1 MKNENG
7 PQNHHFFVVLK
18 TYLTMPRRTVCVL
31 ISLIGLCSVVPL
43 VLLIFIDTEPQTE
56 STIAEIR
63 GLPRRKALDFEHG
76 YTKDD
81 LFDLNMQIKELE
93 NIKASVRNELRELD
107 GKRWEILKEST
118 FQNELLTRLR
128 KDVSTAKKELESVKN
143 SVAKAKQE
151 PTGAST
157 KAPSTPP
164 PIIILPQQPHKIADS
179 PPLVKSS
186 SPAAGRQSM
195 HCTFETCFDFSVCPL
210 IRKFTVHV
218 YNTRQNINLIGTVP
232 NQDDVTEWLAELEAK
247 DLLATSP
254 VSACLFIVIIG
265 DVEDY
270 KTVEAR
276 LKELE
281 YWRGNGLN
289 HLIIELPSIIQSQ
302 LHTVDTG
309 HAMVASA
316 QHEHLKRD
324 FDVFSA
330 PATTNAKG
338 KFREHLP
345 LLLSAQKPKLM
356 YFHGECQTGKNTDVL
371 RITVDGLLQLKE
383 HIIDVDIKVSCNA
396 IDKSYQSR
404 DDECSMCDNQLE
416 RFARLSQSK
425 FALIPEIPGA
435 LMLVRII
442 EALRSTSV
450 PVIIGTTYPL
460 PFDGNIDWNLAVLRI
475 PAGHFSQIHLILRSI
490 EAFDVQQFCLQGRF
504 LYESYFRSPVQI
516 LNTVVATVRSRTMH
530 PAPAILTTS
539 FHATKQKAQIS
550 ASSYIAMPSQQW
562 RHNFTNNMYQ
572 LWNKPPGPFKSYPT
586 TPFDPVPLSGSQY
599 VSKTDAE
606 LKQLPPHIVLAG
618 GITGPYF
625 EDYLLGNIP
634 NEQFTVVMLTYQRN
648 TVMVE
653 AVERLS
659 GLPHLHK
666 VIVVWNNPE
675 DIPPDMTLPNIDVPI
690 EVCKVVIFVVI
701 YVSYVVCKGKEKQ
714 PQQSVHSL

>member
-1 MKNENG
+1 
-7 PQNHHFFVVLK
+7 
-18 TYLTMPRRTVCVL
+18 
-31 ISLIGLCSVVPL
+31 
-43 VLLIFIDTEPQTE
+43 
-56 STIAEIR
+56 
-63 GLPRRKALDFEHG
+63 
-76 YTKDD
+76 
-81 LFDLNMQIKELE
+81 MQIKELE

-107 GKRWEILKEST
+107 GKRWEIMKESSL
-118 FQNELLTRLR
+118 QSELLNRLH
-128 KDVSTAKKELESVKN
+128 KDISTAKKELESVKN
-143 SVAKAKQE
+143 NIAKAKQE
-151 PTGAST
+151 SGCVSK

-164 PIIILPQQPHKIADS
+164 PIIILPQQSHKVADS

-195 HCTFETCFDFSVCPL
+195 HCIFETCFDFSVCPL

-218 YNTRQNINLIGTVP
+218 YNTRQNINLIGTVHNP
-232 NQDDVTEWLAELEAK
+232 DDVTEWLAELEAK
-247 DLLATSP
+247 DLLAASP
-254 VSACLFIVIIG
+254 LSACLFIVIIG
-265 DVEDY
+265 NVEDY

-289 HLIIELPSIIQSQ
+289 HLIIEYPSVIQSQ

-316 QHEHLKRD
+316 QHKHLKKE
-324 FDVFSA
+324 FDIFSA
-330 PATTNAKG
+330 PATTNAIG

-345 LLLSAQKPKLM
+345 LLLSTPKPKFI
-356 YFHGECQTGKNTDVL
+356 YFHGECQIGKNADLL
-371 RITVDGLLQLKE
+371 RTTVDGLLQLKE

-396 IDKSYQSR
+396 IDKSYHSG
-404 DDECSMCDNQLE
+404 DDECGMCDNQVE

-425 FALIPEIPGA
+425 FALIPEMPGA

-442 EALRSTSV
+442 EALRSASV
-450 PVIIGTTYPL
+450 PVIIGTAYPL
-460 PFDGNIDWNLAVLRI
+460 PFDSNIDWDLALLRI

-490 EAFDVQQFCLQGRF
+490 EAFDVQQFCLQGRY
-504 LYESYFRSPVQI
+504 LYENYFRSPVQI
-516 LNTVVATVRSRTMH
+516 MNTIIATVRSRTMH
-530 PAPAILTTS
+530 LAPAILATS
-539 FHATKQKAQIS
+539 FHTTKQKGRIS

-562 RHNFTNNMYQ
+562 KHNFTNNVYQ
-572 LWNKPPGPFKSYPT
+572 LWNRPPGPFNSYPT
-586 TPFDPVPLSGSQY
+586 TPFDPLPLSGSQY

-648 TVMVE
+648 AVMVE

-659 GLPHLHK
+659 GLSYLHK
-666 VIVVWNNPE
+666 VIIVWNNPE
-675 DIPPDMTLPNIDVPI
+675 DIPSDMTLPNIDVPI
-690 EVCKVVIFVVI
+690 EVCNI
-701 YVSYVVCKGKEKQ
+701 VCIIMCDVNFFLCAVCEGKEE
-714 PQQSVHSL
+714 QSQ

>member
-1 MKNENG
+1 
-7 PQNHHFFVVLK
+7 
-18 TYLTMPRRTVCVL
+18 MPRRTVCIL
-31 ISLIGLCSVVPL
+31 FGLIGLCAVVPL
-43 VLLIFIDTEPQTE
+43 VLLRFIDSEPQTE

-63 GLPRRKALDFEHG
+63 GLPRRRALDFEHG

-81 LFDLNMQIKELE
+81 VFDLNMQITELE

-107 GKRWEILKEST
+107 GKRWEIMKESNL
-118 FQNELLTRLR
+118 QNELLNKLR
-128 KDVSTAKKELESVKN
+128 KDVAQAKKELESVKN

-151 PTGAST
+151 PAGRGAST
-157 KAPSTPP
+157 KTPSTSP

-186 SPAAGRQSM
+186 SPVAGRQSIE
-195 HCTFETCFDFSVCPL
+195 CTFETCFDFSVCPL

-218 YNTRQNINLIGTVP
+218 YNTRQNINLIGTLP
-232 NQDDVTEWLAELEAK
+232 NPDNVTEWLAELEAE

-254 VSACLFIVIIG
+254 LSACLFIVIIG
-265 DVEDY
+265 NVEDY

-281 YWRGNGLN
+281 YWRGTGLN
-289 HLIIELPSIIQSQ
+289 HLIIEHPGVVQSQ
-302 LHTVDTG
+302 LHRIDTG
-309 HAMVASA
+309 YAMVASA
-316 QHEHLKRD
+316 QHEHLKKN

-330 PATTNAKG
+330 PITTNAVG

-345 LLLSAQKPKLM
+345 PLLSASKPKLL
-356 YFHGECQTGKNTDVL
+356 YFHGECQTGKNTDALSAAVG
-371 RITVDGLLQLKE
+371 GLLQLKE
-383 HIIDVDIKVSCNA
+383 HIIDVDIKVSCKLV
-396 IDKSYQSR
+396 DESYQSR
-404 DDECSMCDNQLE
+404 DDECSMCDNQVE
-416 RFARLSQSK
+416 RFAKLSQSK
-425 FALIPEIPGA
+425 YALIPDVPGA

-442 EALRSTSV
+442 EAFRSASV
-450 PVIIGTTYPL
+450 PVIIGTIHPL
-460 PFDGNIDWNLAVLRI
+460 PFDTDIDWGLAVLRI

-490 EAFDVQQFCLQGRF
+490 EAFDIQQYCLQGRF
-504 LYESYFRSPVQI
+504 LYENYFRSPVQI
-516 LNTVVATVRSRTMH
+516 LNTIIASVRSRTMH
-530 PAPAILTTS
+530 RAPAIITTS
-539 FHATKQKAQIS
+539 FQSTKQKAQVS
-550 ASSYIAMPSQQW
+550 ASSYIAMPSQPW
-562 RHNFTNNMYQ
+562 RHNFTDNVKK
-572 LWNKPPGPFKSYPT
+572 LWNRPPGPFNSYPN
-586 TPFDPVPLSGSQY
+586 TPFDPVPMSGSQY

-648 TVMVE
+648 SVMVE

-675 DIPPDMTLPNIDVPI
+675 DIPSDMTLPNIDVPI
-690 EVCKVVIFVVI
+690 EVRIH
-701 YVSYVVCKGKEKQ
+701 Q
-714 PQQSVHSL
+714 